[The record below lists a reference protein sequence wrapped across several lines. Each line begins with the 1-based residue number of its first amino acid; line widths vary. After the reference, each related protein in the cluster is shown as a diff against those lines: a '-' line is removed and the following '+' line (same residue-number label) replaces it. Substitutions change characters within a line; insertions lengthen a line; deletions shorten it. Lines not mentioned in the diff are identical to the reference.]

1 MIPENLN
8 YLKLYEE
15 RLEQTLLKH
24 CTDQGTLDGKLLS
37 TPDIDGCWMALAPE
51 YLADA
56 VPEIADYP
64 LVALGWAM
72 FLGLAMA
79 KLWDTDWATYGKT
92 PAETYRQMRN
102 HRGFDCMDEYI
113 LEEVLRL
120 DEENAR
126 RLTAHVQ
133 RCAQTV
139 ETAIRKE
146 EVEPSTPLAFNIFT
160 ASINVLYR
168 CGAAIELHALGY
180 RFERIEPKE

>member
-72 FLGLAMA
+72 CLGLAMA
-79 KLWDTDWATYGKT
+79 KLWDTDWGTYGKA
-92 PAETYRQMRN
+92 PAETYRQMRD
-102 HRGFDCMDEYI
+102 HRGFDCMDEHI
-113 LEEVLRL
+113 LEDILCLDKEAAAKTSELVADCAGRVYSSLRHSQL
-120 DEENAR
+120 EPG
-126 RLTAHVQ
+126 TAEAFRGYISCLHQLYLAGMCVQ
-133 RCAQTV
+133 
-139 ETAIRKE
+139 
-146 EVEPSTPLAFNIFT
+146 
-160 ASINVLYR
+160 
-168 CGAAIELHALGY
+168 LHRLGY
-180 RFERIEPKE
+180 HMSPAL

>member
-1 MIPENLN
+1 MSPQGS
-8 YLKLYEE
+8 
-15 RLEQTLLKH
+15 LE
-24 CTDQGTLDGKLLS
+24 GKLLS
-37 TPDIDGCWMALAPE
+37 TPDIDESWMALAPE

-79 KLWDTDWATYGKT
+79 KLWDTDWGTDGKA
-92 PAETYRQMRN
+92 PAETYRQMRD

-113 LEEVLRL
+113 LEEVLCL
-120 DEENAR
+120 DFENAH

-139 ETAIRKE
+139 ETVIRKE

-160 ASINVLYR
+160 TSINVLYR
-168 CGAAIELHALGY
+168 FGAAIELHALGY
-180 RFERIEPKE
+180 RFERIDPKD

>member
-1 MIPENLN
+1 MIPEKLN

-24 CTDQGTLDGKLLS
+24 CTAKGSLEGKLLS
-37 TPDIDGCWMALAPE
+37 TPDIDESWMALAPE

-79 KLWDTDWATYGKT
+79 KLWDTDWGTYGKA
-92 PAETYRQMRN
+92 PAETYRQMRD

-113 LEEVLRL
+113 LEEVLCL
-120 DEENAR
+120 DSENAH
-126 RLTAHVQ
+126 RLSAHVQ

-139 ETAIRKE
+139 ETVIRKE

-160 ASINVLYR
+160 TSINVLYR
-168 CGAAIELHALGY
+168 FGAAIELHALGY
-180 RFERIEPKE
+180 RFERIDPKD